1 MNDDVREEIRDLKW
15 RIIGLSIYLFISLG
29 IICINVGDIKE
40 KEENKMFNEI
50 YELSQAHNCTVAI
63 VLDDLVTVRVTSNVT
78 LNEAVT
84 SIPYYKEEDIL
95 EAVKG
100 LFDKIYGG

>member
-1 MNDDVREEIRDLKW
+1 MEDEIKDLKI
-15 RIIGLSIYLFISLG
+15 RIAGLCLYLLVCLC
-29 IICINVGDIKE
+29 IICVMRTNIKE
-40 KEENKMFNEI
+40 MEENKMFNEI
-50 YELSQAHNCTVAI
+50 YELSKEHNCTVAI
-63 VLDDLVTVRVTSNVT
+63 VIDDLVTVRVTSNVT

-100 LFDKIYGG
+100 LCNKLYGG

>member
-1 MNDDVREEIRDLKW
+1 MNGDVKEEIRDLKL
-15 RIIGLSIYLFISLG
+15 RIVGLSIYLLITLG
-29 IICINVGDIKE
+29 IICINIGDIKE
-40 KEENKMFNEI
+40 KEEHTMFNEI

-63 VLDDLVTVRVTSNVT
+63 VIDDLVTVRVTSNVT

-95 EAVKG
+95 EAVKSLCG
-100 LFDKIYGG
+100 KIYGG